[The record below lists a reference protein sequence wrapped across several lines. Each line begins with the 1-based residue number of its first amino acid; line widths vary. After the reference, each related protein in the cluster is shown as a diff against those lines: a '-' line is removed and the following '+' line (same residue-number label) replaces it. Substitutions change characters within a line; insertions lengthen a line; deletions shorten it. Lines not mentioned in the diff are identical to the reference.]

1 MLAPLLGLLLACW
14 GQNAYI
20 VEGTVVRLE
29 GERVILDHEEVAG
42 LMPAMTMPFDVADPA
57 MLKDLRPGDQVYA
70 RYEIEEGKGGSLT
83 KLRVTGHGP
92 PPAQRGAMPLERNH
106 QLPGHDLPSHRG
118 DTVRIGQGQ
127 GETTILTFIYTRCPL
142 PEACPAVMMKL
153 RSVEAA
159 LDEAGVP
166 ARLVAVSLDPDF
178 DTQEVLAAYASA
190 QDLEK
195 RVADILSQ
203 KGTVSVDRRTNTLII
218 KDVEEHV
225 LAAEDLVRRLDTQT
239 PQVLIEARIVE
250 ASSNFS
256 EDIGIQWGG
265 NYTASPAFGNETG
278 LVFPAIVG
286 ISGAAD
292 DPTSPTTGLLS
303 SNPRFAVNLPAAV
316 GAGSGGGIGL
326 SLGSLSGAGNLNLRL
341 GAAEE
346 RGTVKIISSPRVATL
361 DNTEASISQG
371 ISIPISVV
379 SSLGVNTQF
388 FNAQL
393 QLRVKPNVTQDGNV
407 NLKVDISKNEPNFS
421 QTGANG
427 NPTIERKEAQTQLLV
442 RDGDT
447 AVIGFNNL
455 HPPF

>member
-127 GETTILTFIYTRCPL
+127 GESTVLSFIYTRCPL

-166 ARLVAVSLDPDF
+166 ARLVAVSLDPDY
-178 DTQEVLAAYASA
+178 DTTEVLAAYAKA
-190 QDLEK
+190 QGLGP
-195 RVADILSQ
+195 RWS
-203 KGTVSVDRRTNTLII
+203 
-218 KDVEEHV
+218 
-225 LAAEDLVRRLDTQT
+225 LVRMEKEPLEQLAMLAGMA
-239 PQVLIEARIVE
+239 VLEQ
-250 ASSNFS
+250 
-256 EDIGIQWGG
+256 DGQ
-265 NYTASPAFGNETG
+265 
-278 LVFPAIVG
+278 
-286 ISGAAD
+286 
-292 DPTSPTTGLLS
+292 
-303 SNPRFAVNLPAAV
+303 
-316 GAGSGGGIGL
+316 
-326 SLGSLSGAGNLNLRL
+326 
-341 GAAEE
+341 
-346 RGTVKIISSPRVATL
+346 IIH
-361 DNTEASISQG
+361 G
-371 ISIPISVV
+371 
-379 SSLGVNTQF
+379 
-388 FNAQL
+388 
-393 QLRVKPNVTQDGNV
+393 LRVLVLDADG
-407 NLKVDISKNEPNFS
+407 
-421 QTGANG
+421 
-427 NPTIERKEAQTQLLV
+427 RLLV
-442 RDGDT
+442 RHDGLDWD
-447 AVIGFNNL
+447 VDQIVNQVL
-455 HPPF
+455 